1 MIRSIGPAVAFCRVS
16 VDADGYNFTVIYGG
30 YENGHFCCIPNH
42 GIGCD
47 MSSPTDVFY
56 NTEALQRHG
65 LSAEAAKTIATA
77 IKKAVAKTRGDR

>member
-16 VDADGYNFTVIYGG
+16 VDADGLNFNVIYGN

-47 MSSPTDVFY
+47 LSSPADTFY

-65 LSAEAAKTIATA
+65 LSAVAAKTIAAA
-77 IKKAVAKTRGDR
+77 IMEAVDKMRGKH